1 MLILDV
7 SSTCNNAAL
16 ALTLSAFKRIIL
28 LIQIIVPILLIIG
41 AGIGIFQMVQNP
53 DRKNGTK
60 SIINKFVAAA
70 IVFFIPVFIN
80 LVMGLVGES
89 TNFSSCW
96 NSTSYGGGTPSSYVD
111 PYDQGDK
118 NNFIPNS
125 GDYEKGKKK
134 VVTNNSNSNNNNNS
148 NSNSDYSS
156 HAKAGNDVP
165 VATTTGSANKVIF
178 LGDSRTVQMNSH
190 LASYRKK
197 TNTSG
202 ANDVFVSKGGMG
214 LKWMKS
220 TGIPDAKRYFGSGSA
235 LVILMGVNDL
245 SNINSYISYLKE
257 NVNSWTSTGT
267 KVYFVSVNPC
277 DGKYNYLNSKINS
290 FNSTL
295 SSNLPSGVTWI
306 DTHSYL
312 ISTGYTTSDGLHY
325 NNVTS
330 YKIYNYIKS
339 KV

>member
-1 MLILDV
+1 MFILDV

-41 AGIGIFQMVQNP
+41 AGIGIFQMVQDP
-53 DRKNGTK
+53 ERKNGTK
-60 SIINKFVAAA
+60 SIINKFIAAA
-70 IVFFIPVFIN
+70 MVFFIPVFIN
-80 LVMGLVGES
+80 AVMGMVGES

-96 NSTSYGGGTPSSYVD
+96 NSSSYGGGTPSSYVD

-134 VVTNNSNSNNNNNS
+134 VVPSSNS
-148 NSNSDYSS
+148 NSNSSSGNTS
-156 HAKAGNDVP
+156 HAQAGNDSP
-165 VATTTGSANKVIF
+165 VATTTSNANKVIF
-178 LGDSRTVQMNSH
+178 LGDSRTVQMKNHLNS
-190 LASYRKK
+190 YWKK

-214 LKWMKS
+214 LNWMQS
-220 TGIPDAKRYFGSGSA
+220 TGIPEAKRYFGSGSA

-245 SNINSYISYLKE
+245 RNINSYISYLRD
-257 NVNSWTSTGT
+257 NASSWTSTGT
-267 KVYFVSVNPC
+267 RVYFVSVNPC
-277 DGKYNYLNSKINS
+277 DGSYSHMNSRIES

-295 SSNLPSGVTWI
+295 SSSLPSGVSWI

-312 ISTGYTTSDGLHY
+312 MSTGYTTTDGLHY
-325 NNVTS
+325 NSNTS